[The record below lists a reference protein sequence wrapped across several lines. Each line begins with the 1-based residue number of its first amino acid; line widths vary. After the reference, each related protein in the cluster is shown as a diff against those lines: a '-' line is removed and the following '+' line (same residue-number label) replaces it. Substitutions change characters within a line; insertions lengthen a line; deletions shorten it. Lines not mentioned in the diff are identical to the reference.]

1 MPISRGIAALFACL
15 LIVAPTFSRAQD
27 ILDGAL
33 SHRIVSGWVTAEGR
47 HMAGLEI
54 SLAPGWK
61 TYWRSPGDA
70 GIPPSFDWKRA
81 RNVDSVRVLWP
92 APIVFWESGMR
103 SVGYGGRVVLPLDVT
118 PRKAGE
124 PVRLR
129 GRMDLGVC
137 SDICV
142 PASIRFDATLAPDS
156 DARAPELV
164 AALAAQPYSRE
175 EAGVRTA
182 RCRLSPSEDGLRV
195 EAELVLPP
203 TGGTEEAVIEAGLP
217 DIWVSEAKTQR
228 KGSTLTVVAEMMRFD
243 AGPLVV
249 DRSGIRITVL
259 GKNYAVDVNGCSA
272 S

>member
-1 MPISRGIAALFACL
+1 MPLSRLFTAVFATLLCL
-15 LIVAPTFSRAQD
+15 APLVAKAQD
-27 ILDGAL
+27 VLDGAL
-33 SHRIVSGWVTAEGR
+33 SHRIVPGWVTAEGR

-70 GIPPSFDWKRA
+70 GIPPSFDWQRA
-81 RNVDSVRVLWP
+81 RNVESVRVLWP
-92 APIVFWESGMR
+92 APVVFWESGMR

-118 PRKAGE
+118 PQKAGE

-142 PASIRFDATLAPDS
+142 PASIRFDATLPADGG
-156 DARAPELV
+156 ARAPEIV
-164 AALAAQPYSRE
+164 AALAAQPYSRD
-175 EAGVRTA
+175 EAGVRAA

-203 TGGTEEAVIEAGLP
+203 TGGAEEAVVEAGLP
-217 DIWVSEAKTQR
+217 DIWVSEAQTQR
-228 KGSTLTVVAEMMRFD
+228 NGSTLTVVAEMMRFD

-259 GKNYAVDVNGCSA
+259 GENYAVDVNGCSA